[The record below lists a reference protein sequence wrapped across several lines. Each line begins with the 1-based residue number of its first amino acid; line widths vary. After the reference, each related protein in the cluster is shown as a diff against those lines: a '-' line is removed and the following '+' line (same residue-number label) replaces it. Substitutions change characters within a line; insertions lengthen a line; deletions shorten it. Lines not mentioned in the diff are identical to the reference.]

1 MTSGQTSTGQTKAAI
16 VTGASKGIG
25 AAIARRL
32 ARDGIAVV
40 VNYARG
46 QAEAEALVRAIEAD
60 GGKAIAVQ
68 ADIADPAGIASLFD
82 AGEKAFGGI
91 DILVNNAGIM
101 KLSPIAQ
108 ADDAFFDTQVAINLG
123 GVFRGMREGAKRL
136 RDGGR
141 IVNFSSSVVGLYQPG
156 YGVYAA
162 TKAAVEAMTHILA
175 KELGA
180 RGITVNAVAPGPVE
194 TALFTDGKSAAQIE
208 ATAKMIPLGRLGQ
221 PDDIAGV
228 VSFLAGPDSAW
239 VNGQIIRA
247 NGGVI

>member
-1 MTSGQTSTGQTKAAI
+1 MTSNQTRTAI

-25 AAIARRL
+25 AAIAQRL
-32 ARDGIAVV
+32 ARDGVAVV

-46 QAEAEALVRAIEAD
+46 RKEAEELVRSIEAG

-68 ADIADPAGIASLFD
+68 ADIADPNSIAALFD

-101 KLSPIAQ
+101 KLSPVAQ
-108 ADDAFFDTQVAINLG
+108 TDDASFDTQIAINLG
-123 GVFRGMREGAKRL
+123 GVFRGMREGARRL

-162 TKAAVEAMTHILA
+162 TKAGVEAMTHILA

-180 RGITVNAVAPGPVE
+180 RRVTVNAVAPGPIE
-194 TALFTDGKSAAQIE
+194 TALFTDGKSEAQIE
-208 ATAKMIPLGRLGQ
+208 AIGKMIPLGRLGQ
-221 PDDIAGV
+221 PDDIAGL
-228 VSFLAGPDSAW
+228 VSFLAGPDSGW

-247 NGGVI
+247 NGGVV

>member
-1 MTSGQTSTGQTKAAI
+1 MTDTQTRTAI

-32 ARDGIAVV
+32 ARDGVAVV

-46 QAEAEALVRAIEAD
+46 RAEAEDLVRAIETG

-68 ADIADPAGIASLFD
+68 ADIADPAGLAMLFD
-82 AGEKAFGGI
+82 AGEKAFGGV

-108 ADDAFFDTQVAINLG
+108 TDDASFDMQLAINLG
-123 GVFRGMREGAKRL
+123 GVFRGMREGARRL

-141 IVNFSSSVVGLYQPG
+141 IINFSSSVVGLYQPG

-162 TKAAVEAMTHILA
+162 TKAGVEAMTHILA

-180 RGITVNAVAPGPVE
+180 RRVTVNAVAPGPIE
-194 TALFTDGKSAAQIE
+194 TALFTDGKSQAQIE
-208 ATAKMIPLGRLGQ
+208 AIGKMIPLGRLGQ
-221 PDDIAGV
+221 PDDIAGL
-228 VSFLAGPDSAW
+228 VSFLAGPDSGW

-247 NGGVI
+247 NGGVV

>member
-1 MTSGQTSTGQTKAAI
+1 MTSNQTRTAI

-25 AAIARRL
+25 AAIAQRL
-32 ARDGIAVV
+32 ARDGVAVV

-46 QAEAEALVRAIEAD
+46 RAEAEELVRSIEAG

-68 ADIADPAGIASLFD
+68 ADIADPNGIAALFD
-82 AGEKAFGGI
+82 AGENAFGGI

-101 KLSPIAQ
+101 KLSPVAQ
-108 ADDAFFDTQVAINLG
+108 TDDASFDTQIAINLG
-123 GVFRGMREGAKRL
+123 GVFRGMREGARRL

-162 TKAAVEAMTHILA
+162 TKAGVEAMTHILA

-180 RGITVNAVAPGPVE
+180 RRVTVNAVAPGPIE
-194 TALFTDGKSAAQIE
+194 TALFTDGKSEAQIE
-208 ATAKMIPLGRLGQ
+208 AIGKMIPLGRLGQ
-221 PDDIAGV
+221 PDDIAGL
-228 VSFLAGPDSAW
+228 VSFLAGPDSGW

-247 NGGVI
+247 NGGVV